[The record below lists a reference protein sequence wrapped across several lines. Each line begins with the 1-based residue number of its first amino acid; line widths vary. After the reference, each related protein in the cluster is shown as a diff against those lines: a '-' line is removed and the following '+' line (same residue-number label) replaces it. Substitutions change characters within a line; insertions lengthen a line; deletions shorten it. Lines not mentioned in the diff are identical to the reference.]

1 MSSKPED
8 DKERLFQAAKTIF
21 FHIQDLS
28 SFTNTLIELFNHNMN
43 TQILWTAVKED
54 SNIRDFFEQMLKVVA
69 EIQSVVDAANKTVEN
84 EPLYPKIAMAL
95 SSMIEQRTNVREL
108 YLSARKMFR
117 NAHIPLII
125 SVLNHGNVLGILTSC
140 ITALMKF
147 PIMNLQLSD
156 FYRKDTG
163 EQSEATTSEKNTSSD
178 PPEANMT
185 DKLKKLQDAFRGE
198 NTTNPTAFAVEQL
211 EQIIGNLG
219 LASEVLQKATKT
231 MQTNIS
237 LFKKVPEK

>member
-28 SFTNTLIELFNHNMN
+28 SFTNTLIELLNHNMN
-43 TQILWTAVKED
+43 TQIILTTVKED
-54 SNIRDFFEQMLKVVA
+54 SNIRDFFEQMLKIVA
-69 EIQSVVDAANKTVEN
+69 EIQSVVDAANKNVQN
-84 EPLYPKIAMAL
+84 EPLYSKITMTL
-95 SSMIEQRTNVREL
+95 SSMFEQSTNVKEL
-108 YLSARKMFR
+108 YLSAKKVFK

-125 SVLNHGNVLGILTSC
+125 SVLSHGNVLGILASC

-156 FYRKDTG
+156 LYRKDTR
-163 EQSEATTSEKNTSSD
+163 EQSEATTSEKIMSSD

-185 DKLKKLQDAFRGE
+185 DKLKKLQEAFKGE
-198 NTTNPTAFAVEQL
+198 NATNPTAFAAEQL
-211 EQIIGNLG
+211 EQIIRNLG
-219 LASEVLQKATKT
+219 PALEVLKKATKI
-231 MQTNIS
+231 METNIS